1 MSLTKLTLRP
11 GFLTENTRYYTEAGW
26 YSGDKV
32 RFRAGT
38 PESIGGWQPIAGAS
52 TFQGVC
58 RALFDWNSLEG
69 AKLMAVGTNLKYYV
83 ETGGQ
88 YYDITP
94 IRVTTAAG
102 DVTFAAT
109 NGSNVITV
117 TDTAN
122 GALIGDFVTFS
133 GAVSLGGNITAD
145 VLNAVYQVSTKPSA
159 NTYTIVA
166 SATANASDTGDGGA
180 AVVGAYQIN
189 VGPEIQIPLVGWS
202 SGSWGTGFWGVGT
215 PSPIALRI
223 WSQSNFGEDLIFGP
237 RTGAMFYWDVSGG
250 LNDRA
255 VYLNSL
261 PGASDVPVVQNVILV
276 SDVSRFVFAFGCND
290 YGASIL
296 DPMLI
301 RWSDQENAVNWTP
314 AAINQAGS
322 LRLSKGS
329 KILTAVQSRQSI
341 LVFTDSAVYSLQYIG
356 APIVWSAELV
366 ADGVTCMAPNVV
378 AVASNMTFW
387 MGLDKFYVFDG
398 NASTLNCDVRRQVFD
413 DINLQQREQFFA
425 GAIEQFNEVWWFYCS
440 ANSTAVDRYVV
451 YNYLEKIWYTGNLG
465 RTAWLDA
472 CNCAFPNAATYDY
485 TIVQHENGTDDNT
498 NGTPQPLHSYI
509 ESSEWDIGDGD
520 NFTFIRRAL
529 PDVTFRG
536 STSGTSP
543 QLLMTI
549 KPMRNSGSGYKTPES
564 EGGSSSAGV
573 VRTAEAP
580 IEEFT
585 GQVFI
590 RVRGRQFVLRYEANQ
605 LGTAWQTG
613 ALRVDVK
620 SDGKR

>member
-1 MSLTKLTLRP
+1 
-11 GFLTENTRYYTEAGW
+11 
-26 YSGDKV
+26 
-32 RFRAGT
+32 
-38 PESIGGWQPIAGAS
+38 
-52 TFQGVC
+52 
-58 RALFDWNSLEG
+58 
-69 AKLMAVGTNLKYYV
+69 MAVGTNLKYYV

>member
-1 MSLTKLTLRP
+1 VSLTKLTLRP